1 MKAELAEK
9 EMEQGEER
17 GGKERRAYQVEGR
30 SGLGKSR
37 ALRDLEGL
45 RELSVS
51 SSGAS
56 REEEIP

>member
-1 MKAELAEK
+1 
-9 EMEQGEER
+9 MEQGEER
-17 GGKERRAYQVEGR
+17 GGEERRAYQVEGR

-45 RELSVS
+45 TELSVS